1 MIELLTEL
9 AKLLRELVSRDKNA
23 SPAEP
28 TASPQD
34 IAQDVSAG
42 EAYRRA
48 SHGPFVTTETKRD

>member
-9 AKLLRELVSRDKNA
+9 AKLIRELVSRNEKA
-23 SPAEP
+23 SPEP
-28 TASPQD
+28 TASPRD

-48 SHGPFVTTETKRD
+48 SRGPFTTTEAERD